1 MARAGTVVRGRG
13 VPAAVRYT
21 VRTSD
26 RPQQRDCGGPR
37 RAPGFNPALDFHSA
51 LRPGFARLVVL
62 GWLVRQINIKGQT
75 GPTCRTNKNCSF
87 LPKSFSS
94 HFQKVSFH
102 SHVRAHHLTLKQKKG
117 TQISRPLTPGSTSS
131 SSSSSSLSSRPVPLL
146 PHAWVPHCRCCA
158 QRGGRSG
165 KRLRRS

>member
-51 LRPGFARLVVL
+51 LRPGSARLVVL
-62 GWLVRQINIKGQT
+62 GWLVRQINIKGQR
-75 GPTCRTNKNCSF
+75 GPTCRTNKQADKNCSF
-87 LPKSFSS
+87 LLKSFHLTS
-94 HFQKVSFH
+94 KKFH
-102 SHVRAHHLTLKQKKG
+102 STH
-117 TQISRPLTPGSTSS
+117 TSE
-131 SSSSSSLSSRPVPLL
+131 PTI
-146 PHAWVPHCRCCA
+146 
-158 QRGGRSG
+158 
-165 KRLRRS
+165 